1 VRLIDRQ
8 LGVTIWQG
16 SCNNN
21 KKKKQNL
28 ELKRDMLVVGET
40 YEGKSRGSESR
51 PEPALLKPLP
61 PGILCVF
68 FMGVGEE

>member
-1 VRLIDRQ
+1 MRGQCVVDHVSVRLIDRQ

-28 ELKRDMLVVGET
+28 ELK
-40 YEGKSRGSESR
+40 
-51 PEPALLKPLP
+51 
-61 PGILCVF
+61 
-68 FMGVGEE
+68 